1 MASSREEL
9 EDIPNQLLR
18 NPDCP
23 EYIKEA
29 ILQSRQRAQQA
40 RQAKQAEDQEESTTR
55 R

>member
-23 EYIKEA
+23 EDIKKA

-40 RQAKQAEDQEESTTR
+40 RQSKQAEDQEERTTR
-55 R
+55 K

>member
-18 NPDCP
+18 DPDCP
-23 EYIKEA
+23 EYIKQA
-29 ILQSRQRAQQA
+29 ILKSRQQAQQA

-55 R
+55 K